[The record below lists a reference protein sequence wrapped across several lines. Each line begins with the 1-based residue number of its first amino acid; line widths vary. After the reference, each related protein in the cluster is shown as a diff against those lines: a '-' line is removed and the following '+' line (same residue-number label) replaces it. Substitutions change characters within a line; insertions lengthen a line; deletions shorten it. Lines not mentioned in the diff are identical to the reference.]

1 MIAAAALELAMLLE
15 RSAWSWPVRAK
26 VEAQA

>member
-1 MIAAAALELAMLLE
+1 MMATALELAMLLE